1 MENILLA
8 VLILFLG
15 AGFTVMGLRIRSR
28 RSLES
33 RVSELAQLAEAGR
46 VVLTTPLDVQRLAE
60 KVYEVAGRIVDTR
73 LFQLGLFEGN
83 DYAVI
88 FWTRDGERLP
98 PSRFTLSPGQEG
110 IVGWLRRTRQPLLVG
125 DFTKDMDHLPARP
138 RYVDDDPPRSAIFV
152 PLMTRDDVIGAIS
165 IQSRTPNA
173 FTESH
178 LRIVGILANY
188 VAAAMANARMLEE
201 ALRRAR
207 YQALLGEV
215 SRQIQGLQPLP
226 DLYRQV
232 VHQVAGTFEF
242 EVVRIYEWQSAL
254 GWHRGAIESS
264 ADQAGERETA
274 WRTDHLV
281 LQAETAHGGQTPRE
295 LAIGAGL
302 SGLAAARRQPVL
314 IQQEADRG
322 GWLAPGAAAALAVPM
337 IIEDRVVGTLEMHTA
352 QAQMLGPDFQAAAE
366 LLAGHLA
373 IAVLENQTYQIE
385 QRRAEQLEAI
395 GDVTRA
401 ASSILD
407 PEKLLVEIVR
417 LTSARLGIERV
428 QIFLRQGNQILLRAG
443 GEPEHVRQYA
453 LDGPGLIAFV
463 ARTGEPV
470 LIPDVRD
477 DPRYIAAIG
486 WDDTRT
492 EMAVP
497 LVFGEH
503 ILGVFDFQS
512 LQRGAYSPDDLQLAQ
527 AFAAMVAIALR
538 NAQLFTREREAA
550 WLSASLLRVAETAA
564 APTSPDETLTALVQL
579 LPTMVDRPWALVWR
593 ATEESGWFYPESAVG
608 LGPAQ
613 VRAFQHA
620 RPSYSAFNPPA
631 PSRSSAEP
639 SLAEWISRPAP
650 ALDFVQGQERV
661 HVYALKYGGRLLGLL
676 SMPEPGETGLEPTVS
691 HRTHEDDLLLGIVQQ
706 LAAVLESKRIAAE
719 LELGRRLEREL
730 ELAREIQT
738 SFLPRSLPQPEGWQ
752 LSAFW
757 KSAREVGGDFYDL
770 FPLPAPTPSDPRR
783 ASSGPRWGVVIAD
796 VADKGVPAALYMAL
810 CRTLMRAVAIS
821 RIDPAET
828 LARVNALLFSD
839 SQAELFVTL
848 VYAVWEPASGRLQY
862 ANAGHNPPLFL
873 PAEGQPRWLTDHG
886 VALGVIEDATYAT
899 SELQVD
905 PGDTLALYTDGV
917 IDAHNPALEE
927 FGVPRFT
934 RTVTDAAPAGAE
946 AVTRA
951 VEAALEE
958 HVGAREPFDDV
969 TLLVLH
975 HVGPPAESGASDL
988 GTPAKHI
995 RRQPRT

>member
-1 MENILLA
+1 
-8 VLILFLG
+8 
-15 AGFTVMGLRIRSR
+15 MGLRIRSR
-28 RSLES
+28 RGLEQ
-33 RVSELAQLAEAGR
+33 RVRELAQLADAGR
-46 VVLTTPLDVQRLAE
+46 VVLNTPLDVQRLAE
-60 KVYEVAGRIVDTR
+60 KVYEEAGRIVDTR

-83 DYAVI
+83 EYSVI

-110 IVGWLRRTRQPLLVG
+110 IVGWLRNTRQPLLVG
-125 DFTKDMDHLPARP
+125 DFVKDMDRLPARP

-188 VAAAMANARMLEE
+188 VAAAMANARMLQE

-207 YQALLGEV
+207 YQALLGDV
-215 SRQIQGLQPLP
+215 SRQIRGLQALP
-226 DLYRQV
+226 ELYRQV
-232 VHQVAGTFEF
+232 VQQVAETFEF
-242 EVVRIYEWQSAL
+242 QVVRIYEWQRAQ
-254 GWHRGAIESS
+254 GWHRGGIESS
-264 ADQAGERETA
+264 ADLADDRETA

-281 LQAETAHGGQTPRE
+281 LQAETVQSGTTPRE

-302 SGLAAARRQPVL
+302 SGVAAERGQPVL
-314 IQQEADRG
+314 VEQGTDTG
-322 GWLAPGAAAALAVPM
+322 GWLAPGAVAALAVPM
-337 IIEDRVVGTLEMHTA
+337 IIEKRVVGTLEMHSA
-352 QAQMLGPDFQAAAE
+352 QAHMLDQDFQTAAE

-373 IAVLENQTYQIE
+373 IAILENQTYQVE

-395 GDVTRA
+395 TDVTRA
-401 ASSILD
+401 VSSILD
-407 PEKLLVEIVR
+407 PEKLLEEIVR
-417 LTSARLGIERV
+417 LTSTRLGLERV
-428 QIFLRQGNQILLRAG
+428 QIFLRHGGQISLRAG
-443 GEPEHVRQYA
+443 GAPEHIRDYA

-477 DPRYIAAIG
+477 DARYIPALG

-497 LVFGEH
+497 LVFGDH

-512 LQRGAYSPDDLQLAQ
+512 RERGAYSPDDLQLAQ
-527 AFAAMVAIALR
+527 AFAAMVSIALR

-564 APTSPDETLTALVQL
+564 APTPPDETLNALMQL
-579 LPTMVDRPWALVWR
+579 IPTMVDRPWALVWR
-593 ATEESGWFYPESAVG
+593 ATDELGWLYPESDVG
-608 LGPAQ
+608 LSPAQ
-613 VRAFQHA
+613 VRAFQRT
-620 RPSYSAFNPPA
+620 RPSLASFNPPA
-631 PSRSSAEP
+631 PSGSPAERGP
-639 SLAEWISRPAP
+639 GDWICRPPP
-650 ALDFVQGQERV
+650 ALDFVQGDDSV
-661 HVYALKYGGRLLGLL
+661 HVYELKYAGRLLGLL
-676 SMPEPGETGLEPTVS
+676 SMPQPGEPETNPEAAR
-691 HRTHEDDLLLGIVQQ
+691 RTHEDDLLVGIVHQ
-706 LAAVLESKRIAAE
+706 LTAALESKRIAAE

-738 SFLPRSLPQPEGWQ
+738 SFLPRTLPQPEGWQ
-752 LSAFW
+752 VSALW

-770 FPLPAPTPSDPRR
+770 FPLPAPALADPR
-783 ASSGPRWGVVIAD
+783 AALSGTRWGVVIAD

-828 LARVNALLFSD
+828 LTRVNALLFSD

-848 VYAVWEPASGRLQY
+848 VYAVWEPATGRLQY
-862 ANAGHNPPLFL
+862 SNAGHNPPLFL
-873 PAEGQPRWLTDHG
+873 PAGSEPLWLTDHG
-886 VALGVIEDATYAT
+886 VALGVVEDATYT
-899 SELQVD
+899 TRELQVE
-905 PGDTLALYTDGV
+905 PGGTLALYTDGV
-917 IDAHNPALEE
+917 IDAYNLALEE
-927 FGVPRFT
+927 FGLPRFL
-934 RTVTDAAPAGAE
+934 RTVTDAAPSGAE
-946 AVTRA
+946 AVSHA

-975 HVGPPAESGASDL
+975 HGGPQAEL
-988 GTPAKHI
+988 V
-995 RRQPRT
+995 

>member
-1 MENILLA
+1 MDNILLA

-15 AGFTVMGLRIRSR
+15 AGFTIMGLRIRSR

-33 RVSELAQLAEAGR
+33 RVHELAQLAEAGR

-60 KVYEVAGRIVDTR
+60 KVYEEAGRIVDTR

-98 PSRFTLSPGQEG
+98 PSRFTLTPGQEG

-125 DFTKDMDHLPARP
+125 DFAKDMDRLPARP

-207 YQALLGEV
+207 YQALLGDV
-215 SRQIQGLQPLP
+215 SRQIRGLQALP

-264 ADQAGERETA
+264 ADQSDERETA
-274 WRTDHLV
+274 WRTEHLV
-281 LQAETAHGGQTPRE
+281 LQAETAHTGETPRE

-314 IQQEADRG
+314 IQQETDRG
-322 GWLAPGAAAALAVPM
+322 GWLAPGSVAALAVPM

-352 QAQMLGPDFQAAAE
+352 DAQMLDPDFQAAAE

-373 IAVLENQTYQIE
+373 IAILENQTYQIE
-385 QRRAEQLEAI
+385 QRRAEQLEAM

-401 ASSILD
+401 VSSILD
-407 PEKLLVEIVR
+407 PEKLLDEIVR

-428 QIFLRQGNQILLRAG
+428 QIFLRQGSQISLRAG
-443 GEPEHVRQYA
+443 GAPEHVRQYA

-593 ATEESGWFYPESAVG
+593 ATEEPGWFYPESAVG

-613 VRAFQHA
+613 VRAFQRT
-620 RPSYSAFNPPA
+620 RPSLSAFNPPA
-631 PSRSSAEP
+631 PGWTSAER
-639 SLAEWISRPAP
+639 SLGEWVSRPAP
-650 ALDFVQGQERV
+650 ALEFVQGQDTV

-676 SMPEPGETGLEPTVS
+676 SLPQPGETGLEPSVS
-691 HRTHEDDLLLGIVQQ
+691 HRTHEDDLLLGIVHQ
-706 LAAVLESKRIAAE
+706 LAAALESKRIAAE
-719 LELGRRLEREL
+719 LEVGRRLEREL

-770 FPLPAPTPSDPRR
+770 FPLPAPTLSDPRQ

-828 LARVNALLFSD
+828 LTRVNALLFSD

-848 VYAVWEPASGRLQY
+848 VYAVWEPASGRLLY
-862 ANAGHNPPLFL
+862 GNAGHNPPLFL
-873 PAEGQPRWLTDHG
+873 PTEGEPRWLTDHG

-899 SELQVD
+899 RELQVE
-905 PGDTLALYTDGV
+905 PGSTLALYTDGV
-917 IDAHNPALEE
+917 IDAHNPTLEE
-927 FGVPRFT
+927 FGVPRFM
-934 RTVTDAAPAGAE
+934 RTVTDASPAGAE

-975 HVGPPAESGASDL
+975 HAGLRADG
-988 GTPAKHI
+988 G
-995 RRQPRT
+995 